1 LIGERIAKARKKA
14 GYSDQKSFSAEL
26 IKNGFKVS
34 PRTLADYELNNT
46 EPKISTVREIAK
58 ICNVSFNWLID
69 GIGDAE
75 LTSSGVSNYNH
86 EESIDN
92 AEKMYRELSIEDKQ
106 IVYAV
111 IKRLHQTSSALD
123 DAVDKAFGE

>member
-1 LIGERIAKARKKA
+1 MTDVSKRLDLVSKIAGLKNKKELSEFIDIPYSTLSKWVTRNKITSDGILSIIKA
-14 GYSDQKSFSAEL
+14 G
-26 IKNGFKVS
+26 V
-34 PRTLADYELNNT
+34 P
-46 EPKISTVREIAK
+46 ISINYLETG
-58 ICNVSFNWLID
+58 L
-69 GIGDAE
+69 GDAE